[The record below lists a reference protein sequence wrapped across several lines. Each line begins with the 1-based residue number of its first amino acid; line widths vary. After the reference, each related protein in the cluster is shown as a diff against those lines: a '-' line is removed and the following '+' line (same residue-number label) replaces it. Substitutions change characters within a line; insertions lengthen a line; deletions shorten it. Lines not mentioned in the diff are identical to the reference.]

1 MNNQYKVSANSKKQG
16 SIISIIILVVV
27 VIIGLAGYIVY
38 DKVLS
43 DTNADTNTEE
53 NEQEY
58 NNKEENI
65 NEEEETTEEEL
76 DVNSAV
82 VRDLMSMIQEPLNKA
97 MIYDFY
103 LKQNIK
109 ANDLSNYSKLLIGLA
124 YLSKDG
130 LPSEFSSDEMSNA
143 IKAVLGNDTMYTN
156 ESFYSYK
163 SNFINSSCST
173 YEYSAQ
179 NRMYTETLPGGC
191 GGSMGSTTPYGEVV
205 RAVKFADK
213 IEIYEKFIVNE
224 NGSVYTGAENN
235 KVGLETPATYSSDK
249 TYYDKYFDELYS
261 VKYTFVKNGNNYSFS
276 SSEIVK

>member
-1 MNNQYKVSANSKKQG
+1 M
-16 SIISIIILVVV
+16 
-27 VIIGLAGYIVY
+27 
-38 DKVLS
+38 
-43 DTNADTNTEE
+43 
-53 NEQEY
+53 
-58 NNKEENI
+58 
-65 NEEEETTEEEL
+65 
-76 DVNSAV
+76 
-82 VRDLMSMIQEPLNKA
+82 
-97 MIYDFY
+97 
-103 LKQNIK
+103 
-109 ANDLSNYSKLLIGLA
+109 A

-143 IKAVLGNDTMYTN
+143 IKTVLGNDTTYTN

-163 SNFINSSCST
+163 SNFTNSSCST
-173 YEYSAQ
+173 YEYNAES
-179 NRMYTETLPGGC
+179 RRYTETLPGGC

>member
-1 MNNQYKVSANSKKQG
+1 MNNQYDASVDSKKKG
-16 SIISIIILVVV
+16 NTILIIILVL
-27 VIIGLAGYIVY
+27 VILGLAGYIIY

-43 DTNADTNTEE
+43 DTNTEE
-53 NEQEY
+53 KEQEN
-58 NNKEENI
+58 NNKEEENQDDENEPAEEQLDI
-65 NEEEETTEEEL
+65 NSSE
-76 DVNSAV
+76 
-82 VRDLMSMIQEPLNKA
+82 VRDLMTMIQEPLNEA

-103 LKQNIK
+103 LKQNVG

-143 IKAVLGNDTMYTN
+143 IKVTLGNDTTYTN

-163 SNFINSSCST
+163 SNFTNSSCST
-173 YEYSAQ
+173 YEYNAE
-179 NRMYTETLPGGC
+179 NRRYTETLPGGC
-191 GGSMGSTTPYGEVV
+191 GGSMSSTTPYGEVV
-205 RAVKFADK
+205 RAIKFDDK

-224 NGSVYTGAENN
+224 NGGVYTGAENN
-235 KVGLETPATYSSDK
+235 KIGLETPATYSSDK

-261 VKYTFVKNGNNYSFS
+261 VKYTFVKNGDNYSFS